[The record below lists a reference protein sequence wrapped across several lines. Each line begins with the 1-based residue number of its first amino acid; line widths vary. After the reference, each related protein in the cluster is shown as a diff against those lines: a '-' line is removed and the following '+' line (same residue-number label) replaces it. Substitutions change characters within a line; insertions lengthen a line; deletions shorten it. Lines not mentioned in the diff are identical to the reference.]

1 MLIGLVIISKEIIT
15 FIYDPKYLQVL
26 PVIYI
31 LIFSYSIG
39 FLEYTFRTIINVLEK
54 NELFFYSG
62 VFSIYNL
69 IMDIILVAKFGII
82 GAAIATGS
90 ALILQYFYYY
100 YFVRKLTKINFVFP
114 FKSLSKSLFNLAPMI
129 LFLFFFKP
137 FITSIGLLI
146 TAIMLAITIYSIT
159 SYINKLFSEK
169 EREMIN
175 SAIGKRIWLF

>member
-1 MLIGLVIISKEIIT
+1 LGILGKEVIT
-15 FIYDPKYLQVL
+15 FIYNPQYLQVL
-26 PVIYI
+26 PIIYI
-31 LIFSYSIG
+31 LLFSYGIG
-39 FLEYTFRTIINVLEK
+39 FLEYSYRPIINVLEK

-62 VFSIYNL
+62 IFSIYNL

-90 ALILQYFYYY
+90 ALVLQYFYYY

-114 FKSLSKSLFNLAPMI
+114 FKSLSKSLFNLMPMI
-129 LFLFFFKP
+129 VFLFFFKP
-137 FITSIGLLI
+137 FITNLGLLI
-146 TAIMLAITIYSIT
+146 AAIILAMIIYLIT

-175 SAIGKRIWLF
+175 NAIGKRIWMF